1 MESANEIRRVQGIE
15 ECFPLLPHRRFLM
28 QGQMMNF
35 PLTLTPL
42 LERARRLFPKK
53 EVVTKAGPG
62 LERATYEKIA
72 ERVARLANALEKLGV
87 KRGDRVAT
95 FAWNNAR
102 HLEIYFAVP
111 CMGAVLHP
119 LNLRLPA
126 DQLAYIVVHADDQ
139 VLFIDPTLLPTIES
153 LAPHLKSIKCFVIMG
168 DKVPEG
174 TTLKPVYAYEDLLQE
189 ASPEYP
195 WPHLEEND
203 AAAMCYTS
211 GTTGNPKGVVYS
223 HRSIYLHS
231 LGLSMAD
238 SFGLSERDVFM
249 PVVPMFHVLAWGTP
263 FAAVMLGTKLVFPG
277 PHLQPRDLAELIQA
291 EKVTLTAGVPT
302 LWLGILNLLE
312 KEQYDMSSLRGMIVG
327 GAAAPRSMIE
337 AFDKKH
343 GLNVIHAWG
352 MTEMSPLGTV
362 SRLKS
367 YQLDLPEAERFAF
380 RAKQGTPVPGV
391 EIRAVDVWGKELP
404 WDGKAF
410 GELQVRGPWIV
421 SSYFNDER
429 SAESFMDGWFRTGD
443 VVTIDAEGFVQIVDR
458 TKDLVKSGGEWISSQ
473 DLENAIMAHPKVLE
487 ASVIAVPHAKWQERP
502 LACVVIK
509 PEFKDKVTK
518 AELFEHLRLRFDKMY
533 IPDDIV
539 FIDAVPKTSVGKF
552 DKKVLR
558 AKYKDYQ
565 LPE

>member
-1 MESANEIRRVQGIE
+1 
-15 ECFPLLPHRRFLM
+15 M
-28 QGQMMNF
+28 QGQMMDYQ
-35 PLTLTPL
+35 LTLTPL
-42 LERARRLFPKK
+42 LERARRLFPTK
-53 EVVTKAGPG
+53 EIVTKAGPG
-62 LERATYEKIA
+62 LERFTYEQMY
-72 ERVARLANALEKLGV
+72 ERVNRLANALAKLGV
-87 KRGDRVAT
+87 KSGDRVAT

-102 HLEIYFAVP
+102 HLEIYFAAP

-119 LNLRLPA
+119 LNLRLPPE
-126 DQLAYIVVHADDQ
+126 QLIYIVGHADDQ
-139 VLFIDPTLLPTIES
+139 ILFVDPTLLPAVEKLS
-153 LAPHLKSIKCFVIMG
+153 PHFKNIKHYIVMG

-174 TTLKPVYAYEDLLQE
+174 TTLSPVHAYEDLLAN

-195 WPHLEEND
+195 WPQLNEND

-223 HRSIYLHS
+223 HRSTYLHC

-238 SFGLSERDVFM
+238 SVGLTEADVFM

-277 PHLQPRDLAELIQA
+277 PHMQPRDLASLIEA

-312 KEQYDMSSLRGMIVG
+312 KEHYDMSSLRGMVVG
-327 GAAAPRSMIE
+327 GAAAPQSMIE
-337 AFDKKH
+337 DFEKKH
-343 GLNVIHAWG
+343 GLNVVHAWG

-362 SRLKS
+362 SFLKS
-367 YQLDLPEAERFAF
+367 YQRDLPEAERFAI
-380 RAKQGTPVPGV
+380 RAKQGMPVPGV
-391 EIRAVDVWGKELP
+391 EIRAVDVEGKEIP

-410 GELQVRGPWIV
+410 GELQVKGPWIAG
-421 SSYFNDER
+421 SYYNDDR
-429 SAESFMDGWFRTGD
+429 SAESYMDGWFRTGD
-443 VVTIDAEGFVQIVDR
+443 VVNIDPEGFIQIVDR

-473 DLENAIMAHPKVLE
+473 DLENVIMAHPKVLE
-487 ASVIAVPHAKWQERP
+487 AAVIAVPHPKWQERP
-502 LACVVIK
+502 LACVVPK
-509 PEFKDKVTK
+509 PDFKDNLTK
-518 AELFEHLRLRFDKMY
+518 AEIFEHLRERFEKMY

-539 FIDAVPKTSVGKF
+539 FIEEVPKTSVGKF

>member
-1 MESANEIRRVQGIE
+1 
-15 ECFPLLPHRRFLM
+15 M
-28 QGQMMNF
+28 QAQMMDYQ
-35 PLTLTPL
+35 LTITPL
-42 LERARRLFPKK
+42 LDRARQLFPKK
-53 EVVTKAGPG
+53 EIVTKAGPG
-62 LERATYEKIA
+62 LERFTYEQMT
-72 ERVARLANALEKLGV
+72 ERVARLANALDKLGV

-126 DQLAYIVVHADDQ
+126 DQLTYIIAHADDQ
-139 VLFIDPTLLPTIES
+139 VLFVDPSLLPAVEKLS
-153 LAPHLKSIKCFVIMG
+153 PHLKSIKHYIVMG
-168 DKVPEG
+168 DKVPDG
-174 TTLKPVYAYEDLLQE
+174 TTLRPVHAYEDLLNS
-189 ASPEYP
+189 ASSDYP
-195 WPHLEEND
+195 WPHLQEND

-231 LGLSMAD
+231 LGLSMTD

-263 FAAVMLGTKLVFPG
+263 FATVMLGTKLVFPG

-302 LWLGILNLLE
+302 LWLGILGLLE
-312 KEQYDMSSLRGMIVG
+312 KEHYDMSSLRGMIVG
-327 GAAAPRSMIE
+327 GAAAPQSMIE

-343 GLNVIHAWG
+343 GLNVMHAWG

-367 YQLDLPEAERFAF
+367 YQQDLSESERFTI
-380 RAKQGTPVPGV
+380 RAKQGTAVPGV
-391 EIRAVDVWGKELP
+391 EIRAVDESNKEIP

-410 GELQVRGPWIV
+410 GELQVKGPWII
-421 SSYFNDER
+421 SSYYNDER
-429 SAESFMDGWFRTGD
+429 SSESFMDGWFRTGD
-443 VVTIDAEGFVQIVDR
+443 VVTIDPEGFVQIVDR

-487 ASVIAVPHAKWQERP
+487 AAVIAVPHPKWQERP
-502 LACVVIK
+502 LACVVPK
-509 PEFKDKVTK
+509 PDYKDSLTK
-518 AELFEHLRLRFDKMY
+518 AEIYDHLRARFEKMY
-533 IPDDIV
+533 LPDDIV
-539 FIDAVPKTSVGKF
+539 FIEAVPKTSVGKF

-558 AKYKDYQ
+558 AQYKEYQ
-565 LPE
+565 LPEM

>member
-1 MESANEIRRVQGIE
+1 
-15 ECFPLLPHRRFLM
+15 M
-28 QGQMMNF
+28 QGQMMYYQ
-35 PLTLTPL
+35 LTLTPL

-53 EVVTKAGPG
+53 EIVTKAVPG
-62 LERATYEKIA
+62 LERFTYEQMT

-102 HLEIYFAVP
+102 HLELYWAVP

-119 LNLRLPA
+119 INLRLPPE
-126 DQLAYIVVHADDQ
+126 QIIYILAHADDQ
-139 VLFIDPTLLPTIES
+139 VLFVDPTLLPAIEK
-153 LAPHLKSIKCFVIMG
+153 LAPHLKNIKHYIVMG

-174 TTLKPVYAYEDLLQE
+174 TKLKPVYAYEDLLAG
-189 ASPEYP
+189 ASPDYP
-195 WPHLEEND
+195 WPHLDEND

-231 LGLSMAD
+231 LGLSMTD
-238 SFGLSERDVFM
+238 SFGLSERDIFM

-263 FAAVMLGTKLVFPG
+263 FATVMLGTKLVFPG
-277 PHLQPRDLAELIQA
+277 PHMQPRDLAELIQA
-291 EKVTLTAGVPT
+291 EKVTLKAGVPT
-302 LWLGILNLLE
+302 LWLGILGLLE

-327 GAAAPRSMIE
+327 GAAAPQSMIE
-337 AFDKKH
+337 AFEKKH
-343 GLNVIHAWG
+343 GLTVMHAWG

-367 YQLDLPEAERFAF
+367 YQLDLPEAERFAI
-380 RAKQGTPVPGV
+380 RAKQGTSVPGV
-391 EIRAVDVWGKELP
+391 EIRAVDESGKEVA

-410 GELQVRGPWIV
+410 GELQVKGPWVV
-421 SSYFNDER
+421 SSYYNDER
-429 SAESFMDGWFRTGD
+429 SADSFMGGWFRTGD
-443 VVTIDAEGFVQIVDR
+443 VVTIDPEGFVQIVDR

-473 DLENAIMAHPKVLE
+473 DLENAIMSHPKVLE
-487 ASVIAVPHAKWQERP
+487 AAVIAVPHPKWQERP
-502 LACVVIK
+502 LACVVAK
-509 PEFKDKVTK
+509 PDFKDNLTK
-518 AELFEHLRLRFDKMY
+518 AEIHEHLSSRFDKMY
-533 IPDDIV
+533 LPDDIV

-558 AKYKDYQ
+558 EQYKDYQ

>member
-1 MESANEIRRVQGIE
+1 
-15 ECFPLLPHRRFLM
+15 M
-28 QGQMMNF
+28 QGQMMDYQ
-35 PLTLTPL
+35 LTLTPL
-42 LERARRLFPKK
+42 LERAQRLFPKK
-53 EVVTKAGPG
+53 EIVTKAGPG
-62 LERATYEKIA
+62 LERFTYEQMA
-72 ERVARLANALEKLGV
+72 MRVGRLANALAKLGV
-87 KRGDRVAT
+87 KNGDRVAT

-102 HLEIYFAVP
+102 HLEIYFAAP

-119 LNLRLPA
+119 LNLRLPP
-126 DQLAYIVVHADDQ
+126 DQLIYIVGHADDK
-139 VLFIDPTLLPTIES
+139 VLFVDPTLLPAVEKLSVHFKNVKHYI
-153 LAPHLKSIKCFVIMG
+153 VMG

-174 TTLKPVYAYEDLLQE
+174 TTLSPVHAYEDLLAN
-189 ASPEYP
+189 ASPDYP
-195 WPHLEEND
+195 WPHLDEND

-223 HRSIYLHS
+223 HRSIFLHS
-231 LGLSMAD
+231 LGLSMTN
-238 SFGLSERDVFM
+238 SFGLSEADVFM

-263 FAAVMLGTKLVFPG
+263 FATVMLGTKLVFPG
-277 PHLQPRDLAELIQA
+277 PHMQPRDLAELIQA

-312 KEQYDMSSLRGMIVG
+312 KEHYDMSSLRGMIVG
-327 GAAAPRSMIE
+327 GAAAPQSMIE
-337 AFDKKH
+337 GFEKKH

-367 YQLDLPEAERFAF
+367 YQAELPESDRFSI
-380 RAKQGTPVPGV
+380 RAKQGMSVPGV
-391 EIRAVDVWGKELP
+391 DLRAVDEAGKEIP

-410 GELQVRGPWIV
+410 GELQVKGPWVI
-421 SSYFNDER
+421 SGYYNDER
-429 SAESFMDGWFRTGD
+429 SADSFMDGWFRTGD
-443 VVTIDAEGFVQIVDR
+443 VVTIDPEGFVQIVDR

-487 ASVIAVPHAKWQERP
+487 AAVIAVPHPKWQERP
-502 LACVVIK
+502 LACVVPK
-509 PEFKDKVTK
+509 PDFKDSLTK
-518 AELFEHLRLRFDKMY
+518 AEIFEHLRGRFAKMY

-539 FIDAVPKTSVGKF
+539 FIEAVPKTSVGKF

-558 AKYKDYQ
+558 AEYKEYQ